1 MNLLGTLRLPFLTLV
16 PACMLLGVAT
26 THMDGHSIQWI
37 DLLIAVLGGLSAH
50 IAVNVLN
57 EWDDFRSGLDTQ
69 TERTPFSG
77 GSGTLP
83 ENPEL
88 MHAALLIGLASI
100 ALTVCAGLYFVL
112 KWGWAIAPLGLLGL
126 LIVLLYTRWFTRSP
140 LLCLLAPGLGF
151 GPCMVMGTHFAL
163 SGQYSIS
170 AGITSLVPLFLV
182 SNLLLLNQYPDLSAD
197 KQAGR
202 RHLIIVHGPETGV
215 RVFGLF
221 LAACFVSIL
230 VGVLLGHLPLFAL
243 LGLLP
248 IPLGLLVFRDVQAH
262 HGSVPNLIPVMGK
275 NVMLVHITP
284 LLLSLGIFLGSR

>member
-1 MNLLGTLRLPFLTLV
+1 MNLLGTIRLPFLTLV
-16 PACMLLGVAT
+16 PACMLLGLAT
-26 THMDGHSIQWI
+26 ARFDGHPIHWL
-37 DLLIAVLGGLSAH
+37 DLLLALLGGLAAH
-50 IAVNVLN
+50 IAVNALN
-57 EWDDFRSGLDTQ
+57 EWDDFRSGLDLK

-83 ENPEL
+83 EHPEL
-88 MHAALLIGLASI
+88 ARGALLIGLASI
-100 ALTVCAGLYFVL
+100 ALTIGAGLYFIL

-163 SGQYSIS
+163 SGQYSAA
-170 AGITSLVPLFLV
+170 AGLASLVPLFLV

-197 KQAGR
+197 TRAGR

-221 LAACFVSIL
+221 LAACFVSII
-230 VGVLLGHLPLFAL
+230 VGVLLGLLPLFAL

-248 IPLGLLVFRDVQAH
+248 IPLGLLVFRDVRTH
-262 HGSVPNLIPVMGK
+262 HASVPQLIPVMGK
-275 NVMLVHITP
+275 NVMITHLTP
-284 LLLSLGIFLGSR
+284 LLLSLGIFLGSL

>member
-1 MNLLGTLRLPFLTLV
+1 MNLLGTMRLPFLTLV
-16 PACMLLGVAT
+16 PACMLLGVVT
-26 THMDGHSIQWI
+26 THWDGHDIPWL
-37 DLLIAVLGGLSAH
+37 DLLIAFMGGFAAH

-57 EWDDFRSGLDTQ
+57 EWDDFHSGLDTH

-83 ENPEL
+83 EHPEL
-88 MHAALLIGLASI
+88 KQAALIIGLASI
-100 ALTVCAGLYFVL
+100 ALTISVGLYFIL

-170 AGITSLVPLFLV
+170 AGLASLVPLFLV

-197 KQAGR
+197 ERAGR

-248 IPLGLLVFRDVQAH
+248 IPLGLLVFRDVNTH
-262 HGSVPNLIPVMGK
+262 HTSVPKLIPVMGK
-275 NVMLVHITP
+275 NVLLVHLTP
-284 LLLSLGIFLGSR
+284 ILLSLGIFLGSR